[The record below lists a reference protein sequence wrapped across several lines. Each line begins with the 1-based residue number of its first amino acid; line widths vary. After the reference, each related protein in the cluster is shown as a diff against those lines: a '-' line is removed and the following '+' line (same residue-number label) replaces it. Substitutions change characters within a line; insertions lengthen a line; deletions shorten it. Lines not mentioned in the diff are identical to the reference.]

1 MGAKAVS
8 GIVMS
13 YRREDSE
20 GSAGRLY
27 DRLIRRYDPK
37 LIFMDFYS
45 IEAAADWKKT
55 IRETVANSDVLVA
68 VIGPR
73 WLSITDEAGRRRLD
87 DDSDY
92 VRAEIQLALER
103 EIPVLPVLVQGASMV
118 DASDLPSE
126 LAGLTDAQAVRLD
139 TKYFDRDIQDL
150 YQFIDTVVE
159 FRGELPTL
167 DASQTAVGG
176 FIGLTSQG
184 PPGEPLLVSNWQQF
198 VHTFGDFKSGCLLP
212 HSVYGW
218 FTNGGG
224 PCYVVRVAPQHEKR
238 PTVVDFVESDGGL
251 AALESVQEITI
262 VAAPDIAGLP
272 DDPGHPLLMAG
283 EQALVAHCEGMGNRL
298 AILDPPPGLGPYQIV
313 EWRRN
318 VARFD
323 TKHAALYYP
332 WIKVFDPDTGHM
344 IWIPPSGHVAGS
356 WAGTDREKGVWA
368 APANRPLAGV
378 LVLAGRLTSAEWDLL
393 QRGGKGINAIQA
405 LPNGIRVWGA
415 RTLSSE
421 RQFADIS
428 TVRLMLSLI
437 SLIRG
442 ATSWAAF
449 ERSTPRIWE
458 RLQRGVEAVLQNA
471 WRQGAMAGETAS
483 EAFFVRC
490 DEEVNVQELAASGR
504 IRVELGIAPKVPG
517 EFVRM
522 SVEQPSGHHAIYLN

>member
-1 MGAKAVS
+1 VS
-8 GIVMS
+8 GIVIS

-27 DRLIRRYDPK
+27 DRLVRRYDLK

-55 IRETVANSDVLVA
+55 IRETVSNSDVLVA

-73 WLSITDEAGRRRLD
+73 WLSVTDEAGRRRLD
-87 DDSDY
+87 DDGDY

-103 EIPVLPVLVQGASMV
+103 EIPVLPVLVQGASMM
-118 DASDLPSE
+118 DSSDLPSE

-176 FIGLTSQG
+176 FIGLTSEG
-184 PPGEPLLVSNWQQF
+184 PPDEPLLVSNWQQF
-198 VHTFGDFKSGCLLP
+198 IHLFGGFQPGCLLP

-218 FTNGGG
+218 FANGGG
-224 PCYVVRVAPQHEKR
+224 PCYVVRVSPPHDER
-238 PTVVDFVESDGGL
+238 PTVVDFVDTDGGL
-251 AALESVQEITI
+251 AALESVEEVTI
-262 VAAPDIAGLP
+262 VAAPDVAGLA
-272 DDPGHPLLMAG
+272 DDRGHPLLQHA
-283 EQALVAHCEGMGNRL
+283 ELALIDHCERMGNRL
-298 AILDPPPGLGPYQIV
+298 AILDPPPGLNPYEIV

-318 VARFD
+318 VAEFD
-323 TKHAALYYP
+323 TMHAALYYP
-332 WIKVFDPDTGHM
+332 WVKVFDPDTDRM

-356 WAGTDREKGVWA
+356 WAGSDREKGVWA

-378 LVLAGRLTSAEWDLL
+378 LDVAGRLPNREWDLL
-393 QRGGKGINAIQA
+393 RDKGEGINVIRA
-405 LPNGIRVWGA
+405 LPTAGIRAWGA
-415 RTLSSE
+415 RTLSSS
-421 RQFADIS
+421 RPQFADIS
-428 TVRLMLSLI
+428 TVRLTLSLI

-449 ERSTPRIWE
+449 ERSTPRVWE

-471 WRQGAMAGETAS
+471 WRQGAMVGETAS
-483 EAFFVRC
+483 EAFVVRC
-490 DEEVNVQELAASGR
+490 DEDVNPLELAAEGR
-504 IRVELGIAPKVPG
+504 IRVEFGFAPKVPG

-522 SVEQPSGHHAIYLN
+522 RVEQPSGHHAIYLD